1 MISAVIVDDEM
12 PALNLLKMFLQKTGQ
27 VNILGA
33 FVEPNEALENIISI
47 KPDVVFLDIEMPEM
61 SGLELASLLMEQN
74 DELMVVFVTCYN
86 QYALEA
92 FQVNA
97 LDYILKPVTPNTIQ
111 KCISRLIK
119 LKGYKNEE
127 TDEEREKK
135 ICCFGDLEVYGNGGA
150 INKWP
155 TRKVEE
161 MLAYFIVHRDCNVES
176 CVLEEILWPEEDP
189 DKIKANLHTSLY
201 RLRKTI
207 KENGLPIEIYSQ
219 KGGKGIYR
227 FNLGKLNCDLVEFEN
242 AILKGTDISK
252 DNINEFEYI
261 CGLYRDD
268 LFSKKN
274 YGWCEGEKEYLKRCY
289 LSMIKNMASFY
300 IKEGLYQKAIDKL
313 LIVKRKSPFDEEIHR
328 EVLKVYSIQKN
339 RALLIKC
346 HQEFKFKLFKEIGV
360 QPQEETNK
368 LFIKLLGN
376 L

>member
-12 PALNLLKMFLQKTGQ
+12 PALNLLKMFLQKTGK

-74 DELMVVFVTCYN
+74 DELMVVFVTGYN

-119 LKGYKNEE
+119 LKGHKNEE
-127 TDEEREKK
+127 IVEESEKK
-135 ICCFGDLEVYGNGGA
+135 IYCFGDLELYGKNGA
-150 INKWP
+150 IKWP

-161 MLAYFIVHRDCNVES
+161 MLAYFIVHRDRNVEG

-207 KENGLPIEIYSQ
+207 KENGLPIEISSQ
-219 KGGKGIYR
+219 KGGKGVYR
-227 FNLGKLNCDLVEFEN
+227 FRLGELNCDLVEFEN
-242 AILKGTDISK
+242 AILKDANINK
-252 DNINEFEYI
+252 NNINEFEYI
-261 CGLYRDD
+261 CGVYRDD
-268 LFSKKN
+268 LFSQKN
-274 YGWCEGEKEYLKRCY
+274 YEWCEEEKEYLKRCY

-328 EVLKVYSIQKN
+328 EVLRIYGIQKN
-339 RALLIKC
+339 RALLVKC
-346 HQEFKFKLFKEIGV
+346 HQEFKLKLFKEIGV

-368 LFIKLLGN
+368 LFIKLLDD